1 MSRAARQ
8 LLTAVLAC
16 TAVALPVTA
25 ATAPTVVPSA
35 ATACDTPWGSTVERV
50 DEMGGGPLTEVRTG
64 RHDCFDRVVYTLAGP
79 PVGYYVEYVDQVTQD
94 GSGKVIPVPGD
105 ARLLV
110 RLHHPAYD
118 DSGTQTLVPP
128 ATAGRPVADVTGYE
142 ALRSVVYASSFEGD
156 TVLGVGVRARLPFR
170 ALVLDGPGGGARL
183 VLDVAHRWT

>member
-1 MSRAARQ
+1 VSRTARH

-25 ATAPTVVPSA
+25 ATAPSVVPSA
-35 ATACDTPWGSTVERV
+35 ATACDTPWGSGVERV
-50 DEMGGGPLTEVRTG
+50 DTMGRAPLTGVRTG

-79 PVGYYVEYVDQVTQD
+79 AAGYFVEYVDQVTQD
-94 GSGKVIPVPGD
+94 GSGAVVPVPGD

-118 DSGTQTLVPP
+118 DAGAPTLVPP
-128 ATAGRPVADVTGYE
+128 ATAGQPVADVTGYDT
-142 ALRSVVYASSFEGD
+142 LRSVVFAGSFEGD

-170 ALVLDGPGGGARL
+170 VLVLDGPDDGARL